1 MSAKTRPAIS
11 VREFFAQQAE
21 WQAYLTHLSA
31 VNMLHS
37 ATHHGEP
44 KENCF
49 YLGVVLDDAV
59 IGHIS
64 IRKQALVVPSST
76 LNAHHEVMLRGA
88 DGTGLHEAFVMS
100 FAVEVAQRR
109 LGYGRALQEAAVE
122 KARALGCYQMRSWS
136 SADRTENY
144 ALKLSMG
151 FAVVPALYPVPGGT
165 PISGV
170 YFVKRIAP
178 QP

>member
-1 MSAKTRPAIS
+1 MSHKKRHTIT
-11 VREFFAQQAE
+11 VREFFAHEDE
-21 WQAYLTHLSA
+21 WQAYLAHLTS
-31 VNMLHS
+31 VNMLNS
-37 ATHHGEP
+37 ATHYGEP

-49 YLGVVLDDAV
+49 YFGIMADGAV

-76 LNAHHEVMLRGA
+76 LNGHYEVMLKA
-88 DGTGLHEAFVMS
+88 PDGHGLHEAFVLS
-100 FAVEVAQRR
+100 FGVEVVQRR
-109 LGYGRALQEAAVE
+109 LGYGRALQEAAID

-151 FAVVPALYPVPGGT
+151 FAVLPALYPVPGGQ

-178 QP
+178 